1 MEGVAKF
8 GSEHVDLGRL
18 VKGNGTSLNMHARV
32 LSVALLALSA
42 LTAQPALAFEEL
54 LISYA
59 GPSITFLPA
68 EVARQRGFFRE
79 QNLDVKLLLTRTE
92 VDRAALASGNIYY
105 TLRAGSTFVSA
116 ARTSRASSK

>member
-1 MEGVAKF
+1 MLGSARTFRSMVTMLFSLPAMCLLVA
-8 GSEHVDLGRL
+8 
-18 VKGNGTSLNMHARV
+18 
-32 LSVALLALSA
+32 
-42 LTAQPALAFEEL
+42 AQPALALEEI

-92 VDRAALASGNIYY
+92 VDRAALASGNIH
-105 TLRAGSTFVSA
+105 
-116 ARTSRASSK
+116 

>member
-1 MEGVAKF
+1 MANFRFQILFVI
-8 GSEHVDLGRL
+8 VLLG
-18 VKGNGTSLNMHARV
+18 
-32 LSVALLALSA
+32 LLAPTLA
-42 LTAQPALAFEEL
+42 LPLDEV

-92 VDRAALASGNIYY
+92 VDRAALASGSINY
-105 TLRAGSTFVSA
+105 S
-116 ARTSRASSK
+116 